1 MLGAAVQSPLQSKSD
16 SAFATRLAII
26 DLLSAPCNILAKESC
41 SDCHGRF
48 RERAHRQI
56 LCAVPRSALDFSG
69 PARDDFGDPMSRTG
83 LLRSATLMLAFVHTF
98 PAHTHLAAFLQT
110 PTLADAWK
118 GFGALLAIGLYLL
131 PVGVQARGLAAL
143 WRRRSGL
150 LGAGALLLVV
160 VHAVPACDHV
170 PRMLKS
176 CTWADAWRGVG
187 AMLAV
192 AWFLAP
198 LSLQARAVKALARLA
213 CVNLGAD
220 PSWRATRR
228 SRPHDAHG
236 STA

>member
-1 MLGAAVQSPLQSKSD
+1 MLGLSRPV
-16 SAFATRLAII
+16 FAM
-26 DLLSAPCNILAKESC
+26 
-41 SDCHGRF
+41 GRIGKF
-48 RERAHRQI
+48 F
-56 LCAVPRSALDFSG
+56 VPYPNALDFSS
-69 PARDDFGDPMSRTG
+69 PARDDFEDLMSRTG
-83 LLRSATLMLAFVHTF
+83 LLRSATLTLAFVHTF
-98 PAHTHLAAFLQT
+98 PAHTHLAALLQT

-118 GFGALLAIGLYLL
+118 GFGALLAVGLYLL

-143 WRRRSGL
+143 WRRRRGL
-150 LGAGALLLVV
+150 LRAGALLLVV

-198 LSLQARAVKALARLA
+198 LSLQTRAVKALARLA
-213 CVNLGAD
+213 RVNLGAD
-220 PSWRATRR
+220 PNERATRR
-228 SRPHDAHG
+228 SPPQDAHG